1 MPPAE
6 HFASPPQWEWWIL
19 GYFFFG
25 GIAGG
30 SYALGTLLRF
40 GGDPRDVRA
49 ANLAF
54 ITSFVALIPCPIF
67 LTLDLGQPIRFWHML
82 VDASPGGG
90 LAFRPDSPMSL
101 GSWALLVF
109 GLFSFVSFVGA
120 IAEVGW
126 FRATSAIARIL
137 RGAVGLVWNA
147 IGTVFGLFICAYTGV
162 LLAVSNQAVWSDAGW
177 ALGGMF
183 LASAL
188 AGSTALLLLLARSRR
203 DVDADTGVRLEAADR
218 YFVILETI
226 LIVVFLISL
235 AIAGT
240 ISRVLGIW
248 IVLWFVVVL
257 GILASLAMARADVA
271 RRWPPVAA
279 PLLALLGVLA
289 LRALVIFSAQT

>member
-6 HFASPPQWEWWIL
+6 HFAAPPEWQWWIL

-25 GIAGG
+25 GISGG
-30 SYALGTLLRF
+30 SYALGTLLRLA
-40 GGDPRDVRA
+40 GDPRDRSA
-49 ANLAF
+49 SQLAYIASF
-54 ITSFVALIPCPIF
+54 ITLLPCPVF
-67 LTLDLGQPIRFWHML
+67 LILDLGQPIRFWHML

-109 GLFSFVSFVGA
+109 GLFSFVSFLGA
-120 IAEVGW
+120 LGERGTI
-126 FRATSAIARIL
+126 RALSPIAR
-137 RGAVGLVWNA
+137 GMQGLPAMIWGV
-147 IGTVFGLFICAYTGV
+147 IGTAFGLFICGYTGV

-188 AGSTALLLLLARSRR
+188 SGSAAVLLLFARMRR
-203 DVDADTGVRLEAADR
+203 DVDLDTTYRLETADR
-218 YFVILETI
+218 YFVILETL
-226 LIVVFLISL
+226 LIALFLVTI

-240 ISRVLGIW
+240 IEKVFGVW
-248 IVLWFVVVL
+248 IVLWVVVVL
-257 GILASLAMARADVA
+257 GLAAPFLTSRV
-271 RRWPPVAA
+271 RGWPPVAA

-289 LRALVIFSAQT
+289 LRALVIFSAQV

>member
-1 MPPAE
+1 MLTAE
-6 HFASPPQWEWWIL
+6 HFASPPEWQWWIL
-19 GYFFFG
+19 AYFFFG
-25 GIAGG
+25 GISGG
-30 SYALGTLLRF
+30 SYALGTLMRF
-40 GGDPRDVRA
+40 GGDVRDESA
-49 ANLAF
+49 ARIAF
-54 ITSFVALIPCPIF
+54 ITSFIALIPCPIF
-67 LTLDLGQPIRFWHML
+67 LTIDLGQPLLFWHML
-82 VDASPGGG
+82 IDTSNGG

-109 GLFSFVSFVGA
+109 GIFSFVSFLGA

-126 FRATSAIARIL
+126 FRATSGIARAL
-137 RGAVGLVWNA
+137 RGAAGLVWNA

-183 LASAL
+183 VASAL
-188 AGSTALLLLLARSRR
+188 GGSVALLLLLARSRR
-203 DVDADTGVRLEAADR
+203 DVDADTALRLESADR

-226 LIVVFLISL
+226 LIAIFLVTL

-240 ISRVLGIW
+240 IGKVLGVW
-248 IVLWFVVVL
+248 IVLWLLVIL
-257 GILASLAMARADVA
+257 GLLAPLTMRSGAT

>member
-6 HFASPPQWEWWIL
+6 HFAAPPEWQWWIL
-19 GYFFFG
+19 AYFFFG
-25 GIAGG
+25 GLSGG

-40 GGDPRDVRA
+40 GGDARDASA
-49 ANLAF
+49 ARIAF
-54 ITSFVALIPCPIF
+54 ITSFIALIPCPIF
-67 LTLDLGQPIRFWHML
+67 LTLDLGQPLRFWHML
-82 VDASPGGG
+82 VDTSNGG
-90 LAFRPDSPMSL
+90 LAFKPDSPMSV
-101 GSWALLVF
+101 GSWVLLVF
-109 GLFSFVSFVGA
+109 GLFSFVSFLGA

-137 RGAVGLVWNA
+137 RGGVGIVWTAV
-147 IGTVFGLFICAYTGV
+147 GTVFGLFICAYTGV

-188 AGSTALLLLLARSRR
+188 AGSAALLLLLARTRR
-203 DVDADTGVRLEAADR
+203 DVDPDTAVRLEAADR

-226 LIVVFLISL
+226 LIVVFLVTL

-240 ISRVLGIW
+240 IGKVLGVW
-248 IVLWFVVVL
+248 IVLWLVVII
-257 GILASLAMARADVA
+257 GLAVPVVMVRWDAA

-289 LRALVIFSAQT
+289 LRALVIFSAQI

>member
-6 HFASPPQWEWWIL
+6 HFASPPEWQWWIL
-19 GYFFFG
+19 AYFFFG
-25 GIAGG
+25 GLAGG

-40 GGDPRDVRA
+40 AGDARDASA
-49 ANLAF
+49 ARIAF

-67 LTLDLGQPIRFWHML
+67 LMVDLGQPLLFWHML

-101 GSWALLVF
+101 GSWALLTF
-109 GLFSFVSFVGA
+109 GLFSFVSFLGA

-126 FRATSAIARIL
+126 FRATSALARIL
-137 RGAVGLVWNA
+137 RGGFGLVWNA
-147 IGTVFGLFICAYTGV
+147 IGTIFGLFICAYTGV
-162 LLAVSNQAVWSDAGW
+162 LLAVSNQTVWSDAGW

-183 LASAL
+183 VASAL
-188 AGSTALLLLLARSRR
+188 AGSAALLLLLARSRR
-203 DVDADTGVRLEAADR
+203 DVDADTAVRLESADR

-226 LIVVFLISL
+226 LIAIFLVTL

-240 ISRVLGIW
+240 IGKVLGVW
-248 IVLWFVVVL
+248 IVLWLLVIL
-257 GILASLAMARADVA
+257 GLLAPLALRSGAA

>member
-40 GGDPRDVRA
+40 AGDPRDVRA

-109 GLFSFVSFVGA
+109 GLFSFVSFLGA

-126 FRATSAIARIL
+126 FRATSAIGRFL
-137 RGAVGLVWNA
+137 RGGVGLVWNA

-226 LIVVFLISL
+226 LIAVFLISL

-240 ISRVLGIW
+240 ITRVLGIW
-248 IVLWFVVVL
+248 IVLWLVVIL

>member
-40 GGDPRDVRA
+40 AGDPRDESA
-49 ANLAF
+49 ARLAF
-54 ITSFVALIPCPIF
+54 IASFLALVPCPIF
-67 LTLDLGQPIRFWHML
+67 LMLDLGQPLFFWHML
-82 VDASPGGG
+82 VDTSPGGG
-90 LAFRPDSPMSL
+90 LAFKPESPMSL
-101 GSWALLVF
+101 GSWALLAF
-109 GLFSFVSFVGA
+109 GLFSFVSFLGA
-120 IAEVGW
+120 IAEGGW
-126 FRATSAIARIL
+126 FRATTPIARML
-137 RGAVGLVWNA
+137 RGGVGLVWNA

-162 LLAVSNQAVWSDAGW
+162 LLAVSNQPVWSDAGW

-188 AGSTALLLLLARSRR
+188 AGSAALLLLLARTRR
-203 DVDADTGVRLEAADR
+203 DVDADTAVRLEAADR

-226 LIVVFLISL
+226 LIVVFLITL

-240 ISRVLGIW
+240 IGKVLGVW
-248 IVLWFVVVL
+248 IALWLVVIV
-257 GILASLAMARADVA
+257 GLAVPIVMVRWDAA

-279 PLLALLGVLA
+279 PILALLGVLA
-289 LRALVIFSAQT
+289 LRALVIFSAQI

>member
-6 HFASPPQWEWWIL
+6 HFAAAPQWEWWIL

-25 GIAGG
+25 GISGG

-40 GGDPRDVRA
+40 AGDARDESA
-49 ANLAF
+49 ARLAF
-54 ITSFVALIPCPIF
+54 ITSFVALLPCPIF
-67 LTLDLGQPIRFWHML
+67 LTLDLGQPFRFWHML

-109 GLFSFVSFVGA
+109 GLFSFVSFLGA

-126 FRATSAIARIL
+126 FRATSGIARVL
-137 RGAVGLVWNA
+137 RSGVGLVWNA

-188 AGSTALLLLLARSRR
+188 AGSTALLLLVAHSRR
-203 DVDADTGVRLEAADR
+203 DVDGDTGVRLATADR
-218 YFVILETI
+218 YFVVLETI
-226 LIVVFLISL
+226 LIVVFLITL

-240 ISRVLGIW
+240 IGKVLGVW
-248 IVLWFVVVL
+248 IVLWLVVII
-257 GILASLAMARADVA
+257 GLAAPLAMLSSGAA

-279 PLLALLGVLA
+279 PILALLGVLA
-289 LRALVIFSAQT
+289 LRALVIFSAQL

>member
-6 HFASPPQWEWWIL
+6 HFAAPPEWQWWIL

-25 GIAGG
+25 GISGG
-30 SYALGTLLRF
+30 SYALGTLLRLV
-40 GGDPRDVRA
+40 GDPRDRA
-49 ANLAF
+49 ASQIAY
-54 ITSFVALIPCPIF
+54 IVSFLALIPCPIF

-82 VDASPGGG
+82 VDTSPGGG
-90 LAFRPDSPMSL
+90 LAFRPESPMSL
-101 GSWALLVF
+101 GSWALLLF
-109 GLFSFVSFVGA
+109 GLFSFVSFLGA
-120 IAEVGW
+120 LAERGTVRTLSPLARTTQGLP
-126 FRATSAIARIL
+126 AT
-137 RGAVGLVWNA
+137 VWGI
-147 IGTVFGLFICAYTGV
+147 IGTVLGLFICGYTGV

-188 AGSTALLLLLARSRR
+188 SGSAALLLLFARSRR
-203 DVDADTGVRLEAADR
+203 DVDPDTTYRLEIADR

-226 LIVVFLISL
+226 LIVLFLVTV

-240 ISRVLGIW
+240 ITKVLGVW
-248 IVLWFVVVL
+248 IVLWIVVL
-257 GILASLAMARADVA
+257 VGVGAPFLSARV
-271 RRWPPVAA
+271 RGWPPVAA

>member
-1 MPPAE
+1 MPPPE
-6 HFASPPQWEWWIL
+6 HFAAAPQWEWWIL

-25 GIAGG
+25 GISGG

-40 GGDPRDVRA
+40 AGDPRDEA
-49 ANLAF
+49 AARIAF
-54 ITSFVALIPCPIF
+54 ITSFIALIPCPIF
-67 LTLDLGQPIRFWHML
+67 LTLDLGQPFRFWHML
-82 VDASPGGG
+82 IDTSSGGF
-90 LAFRPDSPMSL
+90 AFKPESPMSL
-101 GSWALLVF
+101 GSWVLLLF
-109 GLFSFVSFVGA
+109 GLFSFVSFLGA

-126 FRATSAIARIL
+126 FKPTAPIARAL
-137 RGAVGLVWNA
+137 RGGAGLVWSA
-147 IGTVFGLFICAYTGV
+147 IGTVLGLFICAYTGV

-188 AGSTALLLLLARSRR
+188 AGSAALLLLFARSRR
-203 DVDADTGVRLEAADR
+203 DVDPDTAVRLEAADR

-226 LIVVFLISL
+226 LIVVFLITL

-240 ISRVLGIW
+240 LGKVLGVW
-248 IVLWFVVVL
+248 LVLWVVVMIGL
-257 GILASLAMARADVA
+257 LAPVAMWRWDAA

-289 LRALVIFSAQT
+289 LRAIVIFSAQT